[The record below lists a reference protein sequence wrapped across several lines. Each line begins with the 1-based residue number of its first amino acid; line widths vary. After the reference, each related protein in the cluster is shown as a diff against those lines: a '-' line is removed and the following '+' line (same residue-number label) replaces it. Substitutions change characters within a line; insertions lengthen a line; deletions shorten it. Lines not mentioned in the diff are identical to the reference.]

1 MSPREATIER
11 IKRRTQEIE
20 DDLREAKWV
29 TDTARLALARAYEDQ
44 ARRQRAVMEADL
56 ARRPSQVLF
65 LESLKATATLTERRA
80 AMREAGDALAL
91 KVRAW
96 ALFCGAVAE
105 LDRHG
110 PPEMEAHLL

>member
-44 ARRQRAVMEADL
+44 ARRQRAVLELWQWADQDF
-56 ARRPSQVLF
+56 PSERCGYLQHSCYPQ
-65 LESLKATATLTERRA
+65 LEICP
-80 AMREAGDALAL
+80 
-91 KVRAW
+91 V
-96 ALFCGAVAE
+96 
-105 LDRHG
+105 
-110 PPEMEAHLL
+110 